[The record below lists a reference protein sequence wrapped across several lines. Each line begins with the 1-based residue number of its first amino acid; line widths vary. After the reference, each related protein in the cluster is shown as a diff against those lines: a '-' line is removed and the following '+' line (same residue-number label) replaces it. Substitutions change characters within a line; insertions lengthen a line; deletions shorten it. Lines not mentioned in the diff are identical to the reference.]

1 VEKIYCK
8 YISISSGDRIMIY
21 EKNII
26 DFRSSK
32 FIPQDDTKILRYMNF
47 PEFLYVLQYEK
58 LYFNKVKLFN
68 DKYEELLPGI
78 AAKVYKEDDL
88 GISREN
94 DFLNEIENRTYINS
108 WTEFNMESYAMWHIY
123 SKKYGIAIETSCNK
137 LKEIIK
143 PFDGIVRRV
152 KYIDTSECE
161 NMIRSSINKVDKENF
176 HIEDIFTLKSHFYEY
191 EKEIRA
197 IFTNNSGEEYKEIK
211 IDIRSFITSI
221 IISPFASRWFSEMV
235 RDIVHS
241 RYELKDVKVCISGL
255 EIKE

>member
-1 VEKIYCK
+1 M
-8 YISISSGDRIMIY
+8 IMFND
-21 EKNII
+21 EDVI
-26 DFRSSK
+26 DFESK
-32 FIPQDDTKILRYMNF
+32 EFIPEDDIKILRYMDF
-47 PEFLYVLQYEK
+47 PEFLYMLEYEK
-58 LYFNKVKLFN
+58 LYFNKAKLFE

-78 AAKVYKEDDL
+78 AAKVYKEDDVN
-88 GISREN
+88 IKESS
-94 DFLNEIENRTYINS
+94 FLNDAENRIYINS
-108 WTEFNMESYAMWHIY
+108 WTEFNKESYAMWHIY

-197 IFTNNSGEEYKEIK
+197 IFTDNSGEEYKEIR